1 MDLKLALTLLTIIVT
16 ILLTLFLKKKYQLNR
31 EQMTLFLLLVLFW
44 SIVNII
50 RAYRKSYA
58 MQPLAMGGLELG
70 AIAAANIAAAYG
82 LVSMMMRFPTFFI
95 SDALKSR
102 KLMFGA
108 VTAILGLTSL
118 WVILFP
124 SYTSLYA
131 SSMAMGLGAS
141 MLALFNVTFSES
153 FAEKQAMMSVSILSV
168 APLMAEFLMSP
179 FQYLT
184 TAEEV
189 KNYPRMWLIS
199 LVLSGVT
206 LIFLT
211 QLKEPKKPGRTMTRQ
226 AFVAVASQRSIWV
239 LSAVGVLV
247 SFARFGLTG
256 SNFVTYAQSIG
267 MSPLM
272 VAYVELIYSLFQLA
286 AGVLAGLWFAR
297 KIGAKNTLLLGL
309 GLSITFNIILLV
321 SRHPTGLFLAN
332 GLSGFGYGLTYNSLI
347 GLALQPF
354 ERKLREMSMGFFQTF
369 FGLGIFFGDKVYAW
383 MRTLLPDSWAQFR
396 VDQATFWVVLIIS
409 LLTAAGFWI
418 LAPDDRPVT
427 TEQVK

>member
-1 MDLKLALTLLTIIVT
+1 MGLKIGLTFLTILVTFLLTIY
-16 ILLTLFLKKKYQLNR
+16 LKKRYHLDQQ
-31 EQMTLFLLLVLFW
+31 QMKLFILLVLFW

-58 MQPLAMGGLELG
+58 LQPLAVGGLELG
-70 AIAAANIAAAYG
+70 AVAAANIAAAYG
-82 LVSMMMRFPTFFI
+82 LISLLMRFPTFFI
-95 SDALKSR
+95 SDAIKSR

-108 VTAILGLTSL
+108 VTALLGLSSL
-118 WVILFP
+118 WVVVAP

-141 MLALFNVTFSES
+141 MLSLFNVTFSES
-153 FAEKQAMMSVSILSV
+153 FDEKQALMSVSILSV

-199 LVLSGVT
+199 VGLS
-206 LIFLT
+206 LITFLFLR
-211 QLKEPKKPGRTMTRQ
+211 QIEEPKKLKRTMTSS
-226 AFVAVASQRSIWV
+226 AFKRVASQRTIWV
-239 LSAVGVLV
+239 LSIVGVLV

-256 SNFVTYAQSIG
+256 SNFITYGQSIG

-272 VAYVELIYSLFQLA
+272 VAYVELVYSIFQLA

-297 KIGAKNTLLLGL
+297 RIGAKYTLLLGL
-309 GLSITFNIILLV
+309 GLSIVFNIILIYSDSPLM
-321 SRHPTGLFLAN
+321 LFLAN

-347 GLALQPF
+347 GLAMQPF
-354 ERKLREMSMGFFQTF
+354 GRELREMSMAIFQTF

-383 MRTLLPDSWAQFR
+383 MKQLLPPQLSQYQ
-396 VDQATFWVVLIIS
+396 VDQATFRVVLLVTII
-409 LLTAAGFWI
+409 TALGFWL
-418 LAPDDRPVT
+418 LAPKDDAIAD
-427 TEQVK
+427 